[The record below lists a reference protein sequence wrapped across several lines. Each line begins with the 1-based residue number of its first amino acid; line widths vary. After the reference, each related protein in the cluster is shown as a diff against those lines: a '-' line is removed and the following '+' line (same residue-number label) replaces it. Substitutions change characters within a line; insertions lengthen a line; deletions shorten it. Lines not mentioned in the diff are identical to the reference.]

1 MKEGSSGSREEGRN
15 KILEEEVS
23 STAETLLLGMG
34 RSTLLLDAQW
44 VEGREADRWELEVQE
59 DETEGD
65 QEENTSGRQ
74 KEELWTP

>member
-1 MKEGSSGSREEGRN
+1 
-15 KILEEEVS
+15 
-23 STAETLLLGMG
+23 MG